1 MMETKKLIKTNPE
14 YENRNY
20 YIRKLFWNRVKTAL
34 EFSDIRK
41 NHKNIILDIGC
52 GRAKLFHLIN
62 KISPTAKMIG
72 IDINEDITKL
82 KIKNASFIVIKLN
95 EQLPFKEEYF
105 DEIFALDCLEHIDK
119 LEFELNQIKRV
130 LKNNGSLII
139 SGPTENILYK
149 LGRFIMKGTWNEV
162 YEDGEKH
169 SWNIFQIKKKIL
181 KNGYIV
187 KKSKILPSRLLP
199 LFAIYKFKKI

>member
-20 YIRKLFWNRVKTAL
+20 HIRKLFWNRVKTAL
-34 EFSDIRK
+34 EFSDIKK

-62 KISPTAKMIG
+62 KISPITKMIG
-72 IDINEDITKL
+72 VDINEDIIKL

-119 LEFELNQIKRV
+119 LEFELDQIKRV

-181 KNGYIV
+181 KSGY
-187 KKSKILPSRLLP
+187 
-199 LFAIYKFKKI
+199 

>member
-1 MMETKKLIKTNPE
+1 
-14 YENRNY
+14 
-20 YIRKLFWNRVKTAL
+20 
-34 EFSDIRK
+34 
-41 NHKNIILDIGC
+41 
-52 GRAKLFHLIN
+52 
-62 KISPTAKMIG
+62 MI
-72 IDINEDITKL
+72 
-82 KIKNASFIVIKLN
+82 
-95 EQLPFKEEYF
+95 QEYF

-181 KNGYIV
+181 WKNY
-187 KKSKILPSRLLP
+187 L
-199 LFAIYKFKKI
+199 